1 MRMAI
6 VAALLAALGGC
17 GFKPM
22 YSQSTMA
29 QNGGAAIGSVS
40 IDEVEG
46 KAGHEF
52 RQSMVRLLDAER
64 GSGVIRRLK
73 VSIRERI
80 IPLGLRTDAS
90 STRSD
95 MELTAAYN
103 FFDENGKLLFN
114 GSVTATV
121 SYNIPVGSYAE
132 ISAQNDARTRGGEL
146 LAERMRTDLALRMAA
161 VNAKKT

>member
-1 MRMAI
+1 MRMAV

-22 YSQSTMA
+22 YSQSSMA
-29 QNGGAAIGSVS
+29 QNGGAAIGSVE

-46 KAGHEF
+46 KAGHAF
-52 RQSMVRLLDAER
+52 RQAMVRLLDAER

-73 VSIRERI
+73 VTIKERL

-95 MELTAAYN
+95 MELTADYQ
-103 FFDENGKLLFN
+103 FFDSNGALLFS
-114 GSVTATV
+114 GATVAMV
-121 SYNIPVGSYAE
+121 SYNIPVGAYAE
-132 ISAQNDARTRGGEL
+132 ISAQNDARARGGQL
-146 LAERMRTDLALRMAA
+146 LAERMRTDLALRVSAL
-161 VNAKKT
+161 NAKKT